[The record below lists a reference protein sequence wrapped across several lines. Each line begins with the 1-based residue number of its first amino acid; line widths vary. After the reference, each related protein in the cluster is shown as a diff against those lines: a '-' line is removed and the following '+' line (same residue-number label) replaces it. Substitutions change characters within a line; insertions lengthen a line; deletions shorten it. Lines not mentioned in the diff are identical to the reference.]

1 MRSYRKQVYYDKL
14 FHAFVNPGTAAV
26 SRKFKSEPSRYVYV
40 GAYFSYSSLR
50 AIVNPDGSVI
60 VKRGNNVLVV
70 DDNPFDRLAYTNMK
84 RREAGLSELSKD
96 EFHKSSFGEK
106 FSGI

>member
-14 FHAFVNPGTAAV
+14 FNAFVNPGNASV
-26 SRKFKSEPSRYVYV
+26 SKRFKSEPSRYVYV
-40 GAYFSYSSLR
+40 GSYFSYSSLR

-60 VKRGNNVLVV
+60 IKRGNSVLVV
-70 DDNPFDRLAYTNMK
+70 DASPFDRLAYTNMK
-84 RREAGLSELSKD
+84 RREAGLPELSKAD
-96 EFHKSSFGEK
+96 FHASSFNEK